1 MLRVL
6 TAHNVSMTA
15 YNANG
20 GVVSRQELNYTTLA
34 DQGPRSSNLYGDL
47 QFNGDAVSA
56 PLGQPGNWIWNV
68 SGNGIVRVV
77 LEFGAGYDPNVAFD
91 LLSFTTECASCQS
104 VIGANY
110 SNVVPG
116 QSVEGLGAVAPYLN
130 IKAKATAVKVL
141 QAVPPAAYF
150 APSGSQ
156 NINGGMVAGGGF
168 SDLTTKNAIQAHL
181 YTFTFAPGGSVLY
194 F

>member
-1 MLRVL
+1 MVAGGGFSDLTTKNAIQPHLYTFTFAPGVSITNFSLHMLDYGDWNPTL
-6 TAHNVSMTA
+6 STSHLVSMTA
-15 YNANG
+15 YNTNG

-91 LLSFTTECASCQS
+91 LLSFSVVCQ
-104 VIGANY
+104 
-110 SNVVPG
+110 
-116 QSVEGLGAVAPYLN
+116 
-130 IKAKATAVKVL
+130 
-141 QAVPPAAYF
+141 
-150 APSGSQ
+150 
-156 NINGGMVAGGGF
+156 
-168 SDLTTKNAIQAHL
+168 
-181 YTFTFAPGGSVLY
+181 
-194 F
+194 